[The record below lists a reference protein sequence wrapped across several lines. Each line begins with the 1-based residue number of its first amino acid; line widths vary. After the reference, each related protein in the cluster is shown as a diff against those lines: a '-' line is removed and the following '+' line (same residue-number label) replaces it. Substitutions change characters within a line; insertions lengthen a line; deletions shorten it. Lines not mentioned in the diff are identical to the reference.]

1 MKEEKKQIE
10 KKRLDRREFIKIG
23 SVATVGAALTG
34 IALQG
39 CGKKEERKIK
49 TQPHLPKPASI
60 DKVRI
65 GFVGVGSQGSW
76 HVQNFLK
83 MDNVEIKAVCDI
95 IPEKVEKIQK
105 WVVDAGFSKPTAYTK
120 GEKDFI
126 RMCQTEDLDL
136 VYTATPWNWHVPI
149 CVAAMENGKHAA
161 TEVPAAVTIDQ
172 TWRLVETSEKYD
184 RHCVMMENCNYGA
197 RELTVLNMVRKGVFG
212 EIING
217 TCGYLHDLRNYKL
230 GGAYEGDWRIK
241 HSINRNGNL
250 YPTHG
255 LGPVANCMNI
265 NRGDRF
271 DYLVSMSSNSRGL
284 HLYAEEHLG
293 PDNPYS
299 KTQYA
304 LGDVNI
310 SLIKTVN
317 GLTITLFHDTN
328 LPRPYDR
335 IDLVQGTKA
344 ISIGY
349 PDRIHIEGR
358 SPAHE
363 WEPLENYKDEFQHD
377 LWKNIGLLAKG
388 ANHGGMDFLED
399 YRLVQALLTGTP
411 TDMDVY
417 DAAALSCVSELSEIS
432 VANKSK
438 PVDFPDFT
446 RGMWKDRPPLI
457 IPGS

>member
-1 MKEEKKQIE
+1 MKKDKKISE
-10 KKRLDRREFIKIG
+10 SKNLNRREFIKIG
-23 SVATVGAALTG
+23 TVATVGASVMGAGLRGYDEIRDKNLIT
-34 IALQG
+34 
-39 CGKKEERKIK
+39 K
-49 TQPHLPKPASI
+49 PNLPKTDPLN
-60 DKVRI
+60 KVRI

-105 WVVDAGFSKPTAYTK
+105 WVVDAGFPKPVAYTK

-126 RMCQTEDLDL
+126 RMCETEDLDL
-136 VYTATPWNWHVPI
+136 VYTATPWNWHVPV
-149 CVAAMENGKHAA
+149 CVAAMQNGKHAA
-161 TEVPAAVTIDQ
+161 TEVPAAVTIDEAWQ
-172 TWRLVETSEKYD
+172 LVENAEKFEK
-184 RHCVMMENCNYGA
+184 HCVMMENCNYGE
-197 RELTVLNMVRKGVFG
+197 RELMVLNMIRKGVFG

-241 HSINRNGNL
+241 HSIDRNGNL

-284 HLYAEEHLG
+284 HLFAEENLG
-293 PDNPYS
+293 PDHPYS
-299 KTQYA
+299 KIKYA

-317 GLTITLFHDTN
+317 GLTITLYHDTN

-344 ISIGY
+344 ISMGY

-358 SPAHE
+358 SPEHE
-363 WEPLENYKDEFQHD
+363 WESLENYKDEFQHD
-377 LWKNIGLLAKG
+377 LWKNIGVLAKG

-399 YRLVQALLTGTP
+399 YRLIQSLLTGTP

-417 DAAALSCVSELSEIS
+417 DAASLSCVSELTEIS

-438 PVDFPDFT
+438 AVDFPDFT
-446 RGMWKDRPPLI
+446 RGMWKERDPLI
-457 IPGS
+457 IPGK